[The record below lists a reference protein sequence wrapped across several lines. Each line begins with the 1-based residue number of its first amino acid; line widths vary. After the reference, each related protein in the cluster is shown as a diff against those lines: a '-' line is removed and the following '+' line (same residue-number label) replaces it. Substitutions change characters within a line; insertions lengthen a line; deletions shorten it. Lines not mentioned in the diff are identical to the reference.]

1 MDYSMVAALFAPP
14 DIMNA
19 QKVLCIQPHADDN
32 EIGMGGI
39 IHALTSKNI
48 QVDYLTITDG
58 ALGAYVKEL
67 SGDTLVAVRKGEVE
81 QAGAVLGVSEYH
93 YLNCPDGTLNNI
105 PALASKIAEIMRTG
119 QYDFI
124 CCPDPWLAYE
134 SHQDHVVTGKAAAQA
149 FISVNLL
156 AYPAGTATTA
166 YTPTGIGFYFTS
178 KPNTVID
185 VTASFEKKFEAMAK
199 HQSQL
204 NEELLGLYRVYFS
217 MKGEQLAAEKDFAL
231 GEGLKLMS
239 GLHLHCFVEG
249 ETI

>member
-1 MDYSMVAALFAPP
+1 MDYSMVSALFAPP
-14 DIMNA
+14 DITSA
-19 QKVLCIQPHADDN
+19 KKVLCVQPHADDN

-39 IHALTSKNI
+39 VRALTEQGI
-48 QVDYLTITDG
+48 QVDYLTVTDG
-58 ALGAYVKEL
+58 ALGAYVPEL
-67 SGDTLVAVRKGEVE
+67 SGDVLAAVRKGEVE
-81 QAGAVLGVSEYH
+81 KAGAVLGVNAYH
-93 YLNCPDGTLNNI
+93 YLNKPDGTLDNI
-105 PALASKIAEIMRTG
+105 PALAGEIAEIMRAG
-119 QYDFI
+119 QYDFV
-124 CCPDPWLAYE
+124 CCPDPWLSYE
-134 SHQDHVVTGKAAAQA
+134 AHQDHIVTGRAVAQA

-156 AYPAGTATTA
+156 EYPKGTSTAA

-185 VTASFEKKFEAMAK
+185 VTATFDVKFEAMAQ

-239 GLHLHCFVEG
+239 ALHLHCVTEG